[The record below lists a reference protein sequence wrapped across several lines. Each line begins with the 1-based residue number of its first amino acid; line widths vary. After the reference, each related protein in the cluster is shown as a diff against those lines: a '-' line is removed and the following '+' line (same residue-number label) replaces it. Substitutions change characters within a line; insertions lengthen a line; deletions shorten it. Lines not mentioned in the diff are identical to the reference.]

1 VNENL
6 QRSVFCYIYSKIHQH
21 LLFSSFSFGLFLPIT
36 LLLYWAVGFKRIKI
50 QNAILLLA
58 SYFFYG
64 LWDWRFLFL
73 IVASSLVDYFAAIA
87 ITNTEEKSKQKHF
100 LYSSILWNLGVLFLF
115 KYYNFFIDEFALLFN
130 MQQGEYA
137 FSTLNL
143 ILPVGLSFYTFQT
156 MSYTIDVYKKRI
168 APTRNLLNFLC
179 FVSFFPQLVAGPIE
193 KASDLLPQF
202 NKKRAFNT
210 EEVKDGLRQILWG
223 LFKKMVIADN
233 AARIVNTV
241 YASPDDYGSLSL
253 FYASVLF
260 FFQIYGDFSGY
271 SDIAI
276 GTAKLFGFK
285 LSKNFNIPYLA
296 KSVTDFWQRWHITL
310 TRWFNDYVYFPL
322 IQKNLRNSTRRN
334 LAIFITM
341 GLIGLWHGAD
351 WTFIIF
357 GVFQGVLIILER
369 TPLTKD
375 RKSTL
380 FHKSSI
386 PKFLVPFLTFTFIT
400 VSSILF
406 RSQNID
412 EAGIVFKRIFSF
424 IPSETIGSLI
434 NKRFLIFVFVMMLLE
449 IITRNK
455 DFPLTQI
462 DKYINR
468 PTRWI
473 IYYIFIFLIF
483 RYAGPKEDF
492 IYFQF

>member
-1 VNENL
+1 M
-6 QRSVFCYIYSKIHQH
+6 
-21 LLFSSFSFGLFLPIT
+21 
-36 LLLYWAVGFKRIKI
+36 GFKRIKA
-50 QNAILLLA
+50 QNLIVLAA

-73 IVASSLVDYFAAIA
+73 IVASSLVDYFAALA
-87 ITNTEEKSKQKHF
+87 IKGSESFSRKKIF
-100 LYSSILWNLGVLFLF
+100 LYSSIIWNLGVLFLF

-156 MSYTIDVYKKRI
+156 MSYTIDVYKNRVS
-168 APTRNLLNFLC
+168 PTNNLLNFLC
-179 FVSFFPQLVAGPIE
+179 FVGFFPQLVAGPIE

-202 NKKRAFNT
+202 SKKRSFDT
-210 EEVKDGLRQILWG
+210 DQVKEGLRQILWG

-233 AARIVNTV
+233 AAYVVNMV
-241 YASPDDYGSLSL
+241 YASPEDYGSLSL
-253 FYASVLF
+253 LYASILF

-296 KSVTDFWQRWHITL
+296 KSVTEFWQRWHITL
-310 TRWFNDYVYFPL
+310 TRWFTDYVYFPI
-322 IQKNLRNSTRRN
+322 IQKNLRSNTRRN
-334 LAIFITM
+334 IAVYLTM

-351 WTFIIF
+351 WTFVIF
-357 GVFQGVLIILER
+357 GLFQGFLIVLER

-375 RKSTL
+375 RKSSL
-380 FHKSSI
+380 FHKSLKLS
-386 PKFLVPFLTFTFIT
+386 FLLPLFFVLIASL
-400 VSSILF
+400 SSILF

-412 EAGIVFKRIFSF
+412 DAWVVVQRILSF
-424 IPSETIGSLI
+424 IPSTQISQLI
-434 NKRFLIFVFVMMLLE
+434 NKYFLIFTALMLISE
-449 IITRNK
+449 ILTRHK
-455 DFPLTQI
+455 DFPLSQLE
-462 DKYINR
+462 KYIRR
-468 PTRWI
+468 PLRWI
-473 IYYIFIFLIF
+473 IYYIFIFIIF
-483 RYAGPKEDF
+483 QYAGFQEDF

>member
-1 VNENL
+1 M
-6 QRSVFCYIYSKIHQH
+6 
-21 LLFSSFSFGLFLPIT
+21 LFSTFSFGLFLPIT
-36 LLLYWAVGFKRIKI
+36 LLLYWAVGFKRIKA
-50 QNAILLLA
+50 QNAILLVA
-58 SYFFYG
+58 SYYFYG

-73 IVASSLVDYFAAIA
+73 IIASSLVDYFAGLAIKG
-87 ITNTEEKSKQKHF
+87 TENNSKQKLF
-100 LYSSILWNLGVLFLF
+100 LYSSLLWNLGVLFLF

-137 FSTLNL
+137 FSSLNL

-156 MSYTIDVYKKRI
+156 MSYTIDVYKNRI
-168 APTRNLLNFLC
+168 APTKNLLNFLC

-202 NKKRAFNT
+202 AKKRSFDNQLAK
-210 EEVKDGLRQILWG
+210 EGLRQILWG

-233 AARIVNTV
+233 AARAVNMV
-241 YASPDDYGSLSL
+241 YASPEDFGSLTIL
-253 FYASVLF
+253 YASVLF

-276 GTAKLFGFK
+276 GTAKLFGFR
-285 LSKNFNIPYLA
+285 LTKNFNIPYLA
-296 KSVTDFWQRWHITL
+296 KSITDFWQRWHITL

-322 IQKNLRNSTRRN
+322 IQTNIRSTTRRN
-334 LAIFITM
+334 IAIFITM
-341 GLIGLWHGAD
+341 TLIGLWHGAD

-357 GVFQGVLIILER
+357 GLFQGLLIILER
-369 TPLTKD
+369 MPITKD
-375 RKSTL
+375 RKS
-380 FHKSSI
+380 SI
-386 PKFLVPFLTFTFIT
+386 FYRSYVPIFFVPFFSFAFIT
-400 VSSILF
+400 FSSILF

-412 EAGIVFKRIFSF
+412 EVWVILNRIFSYV
-424 IPSETIGSLI
+424 PSPNLGSI
-434 NKRFLIFVFVMMLLE
+434 VNKKFLIFVFIMMASEVL
-449 IITRNK
+449 TRSK
-455 DFPLTQI
+455 DFPLYNL
-462 DKYINR
+462 DKYVNR

>member
-1 VNENL
+1 M
-6 QRSVFCYIYSKIHQH
+6 
-21 LLFSSFSFGLFLPIT
+21 LFSSFSFGLFLPIT
-36 LLLYWAVGFKRIKI
+36 LLLYWAVGFKRIKA

-58 SYFFYG
+58 SYLFYG

-73 IVASSLVDYFAAIA
+73 IIASSLVDYFAAHA
-87 ITNTEEKSKQKHF
+87 IKGTESNSKQKLY
-100 LYSSILWNLGVLFLF
+100 LYSSIVWNLGVLFLF

-130 MQQGEYA
+130 MQQGEFA

-156 MSYTIDVYKKRI
+156 MSYTIDVYKNRI
-168 APTRNLLNFLC
+168 PTSRNLLNFLC

-193 KASDLLPQF
+193 KASNLLPQF
-202 NKKRAFNT
+202 NRKRIFNIK
-210 EEVKDGLRQILWG
+210 EIKDGLRQILWG

-241 YASPDDYGSLSL
+241 YASPEDYGSLAL
-253 FYASVLF
+253 VYASVLF
-260 FFQIYGDFSGY
+260 FLQIYGDFSGY

-285 LSKNFNIPYLA
+285 LSKNFNVPYLA

-310 TRWFNDYVYFPL
+310 TRWFTDYVYFPI
-322 IQKNLRNSTRRN
+322 IQKNLRSNTRRN
-334 LAIFITM
+334 LAIFATM

-351 WTFIIF
+351 WTFVIF
-357 GVFQGVLIILER
+357 GVFQGLLIVLER
-369 TPLTKD
+369 TPLTND
-375 RKSTL
+375 RKSS
-380 FHKSSI
+380 FYYNSKI
-386 PKFLVPFLTFTFIT
+386 PIILLPVFSFVFIT
-400 VSSILF
+400 ISSILF

-412 EAGIVFKRIFSF
+412 EVGLILKRIFSF
-424 IPSETIGSLI
+424 TPSENIWSLLD
-434 NKRFLIFVFVMMLLE
+434 KRFLLLVFIMIFSEVVM
-449 IITRNK
+449 RYK
-455 DFPLTQI
+455 DFPFTQI

>member
-1 VNENL
+1 M
-6 QRSVFCYIYSKIHQH
+6 
-21 LLFSSFSFGLFLPIT
+21 LFSSFSFGLFLPIT
-36 LLLYWAVGFKRIKI
+36 LLLYWAVGFKRIKA
-50 QNAILLLA
+50 QNLILLAA

-73 IVASSLVDYFAAIA
+73 IVASSLVDYFAALA
-87 ITNTEEKSKQKHF
+87 IKGTEKNNKQKLF
-100 LYSSILWNLGVLFLF
+100 LYSSIAWNLGVLFLF

-156 MSYTIDVYKKRI
+156 MSYTIDVYKNRI
-168 APTRNLLNFLC
+168 APTKNLLNFLC

-202 NKKRAFNT
+202 SNKRSFDTAQ
-210 EEVKDGLRQILWG
+210 VKEGLRQILWG

-233 AARIVNTV
+233 AAYVVNMV
-241 YASPDDYGSLSL
+241 YASPEDYGSLSL
-253 FYASVLF
+253 LYASVLF

-296 KSVTDFWQRWHITL
+296 KSVTAFWQRWHITL
-310 TRWFNDYVYFPL
+310 TRWFTDYVYFPI
-322 IQKNLRNSTRRN
+322 IQKNLRSNTRRN
-334 LAIFITM
+334 LAIFLTM

-351 WTFIIF
+351 WTFVIF
-357 GVFQGVLIILER
+357 GVFQGLLIIFER

-380 FHKSSI
+380 YHKALI
-386 PKFLVPFLTFTFIT
+386 PNFMVPVLSFIFIT
-400 VSSILF
+400 LSCLLF
-406 RSQNID
+406 RSRNID
-412 EAGIVFKRIFSF
+412 ELWVILKRILSF
-424 IPSETIGSLI
+424 IPSESIGSLI
-434 NKRFLIFVFVMMLLE
+434 DKRFLIFVFIM
-449 IITRNK
+449 ITFEVLTRFK
-455 DFPLTQI
+455 DFPLIQL
-462 DKYINR
+462 DRYINR
-468 PTRWI
+468 PMRWI
-473 IYYIFIFLIF
+473 LYYIFIFLIF

>member
-1 VNENL
+1 M
-6 QRSVFCYIYSKIHQH
+6 
-21 LLFSSFSFGLFLPIT
+21 LFNSFSFGLFLPIT
-36 LLLYWAVGFKRIKI
+36 LLLYWAVGFKRIKA
-50 QNAILLLA
+50 QNLILLAA

-73 IVASSLVDYFAAIA
+73 IVASSLVDYFAAVA
-87 ITNTEEKSKQKHF
+87 IKGSESFSRKKIF
-100 LYSSILWNLGVLFLF
+100 LYSSIIWNLGVLFLF

-156 MSYTIDVYKKRI
+156 MSYTIDVYKNRVT
-168 APTRNLLNFLC
+168 PTNNLLNFLC
-179 FVSFFPQLVAGPIE
+179 FVGFFPQLVAGPIE

-202 NKKRAFNT
+202 SKKRSFDT
-210 EEVKDGLRQILWG
+210 GQVKEGLRQILWG

-233 AARIVNTV
+233 AAYVVNMV
-241 YASPDDYGSLSL
+241 YASPEDYGSFSL
-253 FYASVLF
+253 LYASILF

-296 KSVTDFWQRWHITL
+296 KSVTEFWQRWHITL
-310 TRWFNDYVYFPL
+310 TRWFTDYVYFPI
-322 IQKNLRNSTRRN
+322 IQKNLRSNTRRN
-334 LAIFITM
+334 IAVYLTM

-351 WTFIIF
+351 WTFVIF
-357 GVFQGVLIILER
+357 GLFQGFLIVLER

-375 RKSTL
+375 RKSSL
-380 FHKSSI
+380 FHKGLI
-386 PKFLVPFLTFTFIT
+386 PNFMVPILGFIFII

-406 RSQNID
+406 RSQDI
-412 EAGIVFKRIFSF
+412 EEVWLIFKRISSF
-424 IPSETIGSLI
+424 IPSENIGPLI
-434 NKRFLIFVFVMMLLE
+434 NKRFLVFVFIMMASE
-449 IITRNK
+449 IYTRYK
-455 DFPLTQI
+455 DFPLTKL
-462 DKYINR
+462 DSYFNR

-473 IYYIFIFLIF
+473 IYYILIFLIF